1 MSKLKD
7 KLNLQIDWF
16 VFSNLVMSIIQSVL
30 VLSATIGCALVSCSF
45 IDRFSLD
52 SQSVLIAVYV
62 WECGWVC
69 VWVSVF
75 MSSSSLTPLATKL
88 PGWCC
93 CCFASSATASV
104 CPLPSAPFSP
114 PASTLRLSLCTAI
127 IWFLIS
133 VQFFAPFIAHSYQTK
148 SKGGK
153 WGRDRES
160 GVKGLKGGGR
170 DEKSN

>member
-1 MSKLKD
+1 MEYSLHMSKLKD

-114 PASTLRLSLCTAI
+114 SCKH
-127 IWFLIS
+127 
-133 VQFFAPFIAHSYQTK
+133 FAPFTLHCNNLIFDFCAIFCAIHCAQ
-148 SKGGK
+148 
-153 WGRDRES
+153 
-160 GVKGLKGGGR
+160 L
-170 DEKSN
+170 SNKK